1 LVFFQIIPGSDFS
14 GVLYP
19 SLNDN
24 RILEKPGLTKNR
36 IFAIR
41 ANSASLNYTMTPV
54 KYNLLIILRVLL
66 IALMLF
72 VFLFSLRQQAW
83 YMTATVS
90 GVLVPVLLAELI
102 WFLHR
107 KDREL
112 ARFLMAIRQ
121 KDFTGYD
128 FTPENNKD
136 SRLHEAFREIIR
148 EFNTVRIEKEVHYQ
162 YLQAIVDHV
171 RIALISMDTDGRVEF
186 FNREAGTLLG
196 IKLLRNIYDL
206 MTVDPELPAQIRS
219 LRPGKAKLIR
229 LNRGGEMLHLSL
241 SSNNIRLR
249 DRELVLLSLQDI
261 RNALDEQELES
272 WKKLIKILRHE
283 IMNSVTP
290 VTSLSAAMNRMLQQD
305 VEERNDGGFLPAGE
319 LEDLR
324 NSMQT
329 IEKRSKGLL
338 KFVDTYR
345 TLTKIPKPVFR
356 ETSVNELID
365 HVLVLLG
372 KELEGIAV
380 SLDHGKEDLC
390 IQADPDLLGQVLI
403 NILINARDALKDIER
418 PEIIIRTGVAGEQ
431 VYISVQDNGN
441 GMDAETLTQA
451 FIPFFTT
458 KKEGSG
464 IGLSLSRQIM
474 QLHKGSIDVRSEP
487 GKGTT
492 VVLGF

>member
-1 LVFFQIIPGSDFS
+1 
-14 GVLYP
+14 
-19 SLNDN
+19 
-24 RILEKPGLTKNR
+24 
-36 IFAIR
+36 
-41 ANSASLNYTMTPV
+41 MTPI
-54 KYNLLIILRVLL
+54 KYNLLIIFRVLL

-121 KDFTGYD
+121 KDFTGYG
-128 FTPENNKD
+128 FTPENTKD

-148 EFNTVRIEKEVHYQ
+148 EFNTISIEKEMHYQ
-162 YLQAIVDHV
+162 YLQAIVEHV
-171 RIALISMDTDGRVEF
+171 RIALISMDADGRVEF
-186 FNREAGTLLG
+186 FNREAANLLG
-196 IKLLRNIYDL
+196 IKLLRNVDDL
-206 MTVDPELPAQIRS
+206 ITVDPELPSQIRS
-219 LRPGKAKLIR
+219 LRPGKAKLMR

-241 SSNNIRLR
+241 SSNVIRLR
-249 DRELVLLSLQDI
+249 DRELVLLTLQDI

-356 ETSVNELID
+356 ESSVKEVVD

-372 KELEGIAV
+372 TELEGISIMA
-380 SLDHGKEDLC
+380 DHKNKDLS
-390 IQADPDLLGQVLI
+390 IQADPDLLG
-403 NILINARDALKDIER
+403 
-418 PEIIIRTGVAGEQ
+418 
-431 VYISVQDNGN
+431 
-441 GMDAETLTQA
+441 
-451 FIPFFTT
+451 
-458 KKEGSG
+458 
-464 IGLSLSRQIM
+464 
-474 QLHKGSIDVRSEP
+474 
-487 GKGTT
+487 
-492 VVLGF
+492 